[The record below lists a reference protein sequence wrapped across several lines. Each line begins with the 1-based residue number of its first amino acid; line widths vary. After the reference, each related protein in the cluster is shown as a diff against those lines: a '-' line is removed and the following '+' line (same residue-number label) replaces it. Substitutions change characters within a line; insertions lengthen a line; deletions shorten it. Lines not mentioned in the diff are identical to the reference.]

1 MRSVAII
8 PPMNFNETMRELE
21 SLGTE
26 QNRKIWRR
34 HGAPEP
40 MFGVSFANLGKLQKR
55 IKKDHALAEALWAS
69 GNVDARHLAPMVA
82 DPSLMTRKGLDE
94 WAKGLSYYGLTGIF
108 VKHVASQSG
117 HAREAMEAWMRS
129 PQEFVCRAGWELL
142 AALVQ
147 QEGAMQN
154 KELGPYLERIEKDIH
169 TAQNRVREAM
179 NSALIAIGARGG
191 AVGGRALAVA
201 RRIGKVEVDHGE
213 TGCKTPDATE
223 YILKMRA
230 RASGKAAKTAA
241 RPTKATRP
249 TKSAAKAKPP
259 ARSKTARE
267 RAWPRA

>member
-1 MRSVAII
+1 MT
-8 PPMNFNETMRELE
+8 FDETMRELE

-69 GNVDARHLAPMVA
+69 GNVDAQHLAPMVA
-82 DPSLMTRKGLDE
+82 EPSLMTRKALDQ
-94 WAKGLSYYGLTGIF
+94 WAAGLSYYGLPVIF
-108 VKHVASQSG
+108 VKHVASQSP
-117 HAREAMEAWMRS
+117 HAHQAMEAWMRS
-129 PQEFVCRAGWELL
+129 PREMVCRAGWNLL
-142 AALVQ
+142 TVLAQ
-147 QEGAMQN
+147 KEGALEDAQL
-154 KELGPYLERIEKDIH
+154 EPYLARIEKSIH
-169 TAQNRVREAM
+169 TAQNRVREEM

-191 AVGGRALAVA
+191 AVGDKALALA
-201 RRIGKVEVDHGE
+201 QRIGKVEVDHGE

-230 RASGKAAKTAA
+230 RASGKAGKGAASAKVAKK
-241 RPTKATRP
+241 PT
-249 TKSAAKAKPP
+249 

-267 RAWPRA
+267 RARPRA

>member
-1 MRSVAII
+1 
-8 PPMNFNETMRELE
+8 MNFNETMRELE

-55 IKKDHALAEALWAS
+55 IKKDHALAQALWAS
-69 GNVDARHLAPMVA
+69 GNVDARHLAVMVA
-82 DPSLMTRKGLDE
+82 DPSLMTRKALEE
-94 WAKGLSYYGLTGIF
+94 WTKGLSYYGLTGLF

-129 PQEFVCRAGWELL
+129 SQELVCRAGWELL
-142 AALVQ
+142 ATLSQ
-147 QEGAMQN
+147 QEGAMED
-154 KELGPYLERIEKDIH
+154 KELGPYLERIEQGIH

-191 AVGGRALAVA
+191 AVGNQALAVA
-201 RRIGKVEVDHGE
+201 KCIGKVEVDHGE

-230 RASGKAAKTAA
+230 RASGKAG
-241 RPTKATRP
+241 KATRP
-249 TKSAAKAKPP
+249 TKSASKAKPP

-267 RAWPRA
+267 RTRPRA